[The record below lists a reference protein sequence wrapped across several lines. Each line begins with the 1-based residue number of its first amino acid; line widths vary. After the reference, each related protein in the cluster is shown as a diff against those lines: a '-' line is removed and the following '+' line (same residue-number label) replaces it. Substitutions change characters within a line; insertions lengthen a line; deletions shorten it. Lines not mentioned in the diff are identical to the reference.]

1 MAKTPKK
8 MSDYSHT
15 CSCDHA
21 APGCPAGSTCADTHA
36 STCFD
41 ADCKHG
47 TYEVPVALQPSGTYT
62 APVTFEVP
70 TTVPEVTTADC
81 QCAPD
86 DPFCRTPAPPAIE
99 VTITENPEL
108 VADTDD
114 LCDDPLRLAL
124 DGADA
129 IFASELAALSTPLGA
144 CSPAPGV
151 VVSAT
156 GEITYTGDTVDA
168 FDTMDLDT
176 INGLLAQIEDTL
188 YDNPSAITG
197 KARADYLTAHDALT
211 MRKVSLEWA
220 GRATEEEKPAEPAA
234 PAATITVDTTE
245 FEASLAEAENSII
258 VQQINKLQKVHAEI
272 TERYHVVNR
281 AGNVHQ
287 ATFLRAALHAI
298 ENDLELLRDGK
309 IPALHVIDDAASVAD
324 DRAAW
329 AFAFELA
336 LASENMELI
345 NRCVSALAPLNAQR
359 KEVWDYDAIGI
370 LVRLFSRYGPAS
382 PITHDVLGWLEFQL
396 VNSAQHPSLKQNAL
410 DRMIQRR
417 DTAMPVLR
425 RIIQLARNAK
435 RPIVPLTP
443 HNTGFTTAA
452 GIVGAVKALIGLTDE
467 DVEAYHEIAYPPTD
481 TAYCTIDPCLD
492 SVDLC
497 ADDALTERI
506 AATPPSSDASIA
518 RCKQAIELCTGFLRG
533 YEHSLNEVNQRLSDE
548 GITHRERTRL
558 FKEKTHWHGVMNDF
572 AQRIMEWEIILA
584 RKLAE
589 GGEEGLIAGDTDGTA
604 AASYVNLTDAP
615 ETLND
620 DGMVMGTEAIV
631 PLSDTE
637 RAMTVIVFD
646 RLQRYIHE
654 TAVAK
659 GWWDKERNDGEM
671 IALCHAELSE
681 ALESLRHGDPPSDH
695 IPDFSGAEEEFA
707 DVFVRMLD
715 MCGGRGLRFAL
726 ALLDKLDFNAGRP
739 YKHGGKL
746 F

>member
-1 MAKTPKK
+1 
-8 MSDYSHT
+8 
-15 CSCDHA
+15 
-21 APGCPAGSTCADTHA
+21 
-36 STCFD
+36 
-41 ADCKHG
+41 
-47 TYEVPVALQPSGTYT
+47 
-62 APVTFEVP
+62 VTFEVS
-70 TTVPEVTTADC
+70 TTVPEVTTDDC

-86 DPFCRTPAPPAIE
+86 DPFCRTPAPSAVE
-99 VTITENPEL
+99 VTINANPEFI
-108 VADTDD
+108 A
-114 LCDDPLRLAL
+114 
-124 DGADA
+124 
-129 IFASELAALSTPLGA
+129 ELAALDNDPLRAAVGGA
-144 CSPAPGV
+144 YDVLTKEKPADAPV
-151 VVSAT
+151 PSVTFSAAGDMLYN
-156 GEITYTGDTVDA
+156 GEAVGAIDE
-168 FDTMDLDT
+168 MDLDT
-176 INGLLAQIEDTL
+176 VHVLRDAITETL
-188 YDNPSAITG
+188 YGSPLLVAEGNRNPYFA
-197 KARADYLTAHDALT
+197 AHDKLT
-211 MRKVSLEWA
+211 MRMIMLGPVDKDI
-220 GRATEEEKPAEPAA
+220 PAEPVQAA
-234 PAATITVDTTE
+234 DLTTTISVDTTE
-245 FEASLAEAENSII
+245 FVASLAEAENTVI

-287 ATFLRAALHAI
+287 ATFLRAALRAI

-309 IPALHVIDDAASVAD
+309 IPALHVIDDAASIAD

-336 LASENMELI
+336 LASESMELI

-359 KEVWDYDAIGI
+359 KEVWDYDAIGT

-396 VNSAQHPSLKQNAL
+396 VNSAQHPSLNQKAL
-410 DRMIQRR
+410 ERMIQRR

-435 RPIVPLTP
+435 RPIVPLVP
-443 HNTGFTTAA
+443 QSTGFTTAA
-452 GIVGAVKALIGLTDE
+452 GIVGAVKALLGMTDE
-467 DVEAYHEIAYPPTD
+467 DVEAYHELAYPSAD

-492 SVDLC
+492 GVDLC

-506 AATPPSSDASIA
+506 AATPPPSDASIA
-518 RCKQAIELCTGFLRG
+518 RCMMGVNTCKGMIRG
-533 YEHSLNEVNQRLSDE
+533 YSKSLYRVTQQLDEEPLTPARRASLTKELTHWQGVVDDFTQRL
-548 GITHRERTRL
+548 T
-558 FKEKTHWHGVMNDF
+558 
-572 AQRIMEWEIILA
+572 EWETLLA

-589 GGEEGLIAGDTDGTA
+589 QGEEGLIAGDTDGTV

-620 DGMVMGTEAIV
+620 EGLVVGTAAIV

>member
-8 MSDYSHT
+8 MSDYSHV
-15 CSCDHA
+15 CSCDPT

-47 TYEVPVALQPSGTYT
+47 TYVLLPSGTYT
-62 APVTFEVP
+62 APVTFEVS
-70 TTVPEVTTADC
+70 TTVPEVTTDDC

-86 DPFCRTPAPPAIE
+86 DPFCRTPAPPAVE
-99 VTITENPEL
+99 VTISASPEFIAEVDTL
-108 VADTDD
+108 SADEVAKQTAVVMT
-114 LCDDPLRLAL
+114 RLYNHGPVPVG
-124 DGADA
+124 DERAD
-129 IFASELAALSTPLGA
+129 
-144 CSPAPGV
+144 
-151 VVSAT
+151 
-156 GEITYTGDTVDA
+156 
-168 FDTMDLDT
+168 
-176 INGLLAQIEDTL
+176 LLAKLDALKARGIALAEVEDI
-188 YDNPSAITG
+188 NSAIRGDRLLPGTI
-197 KARADYLTAHDALT
+197 
-211 MRKVSLEWA
+211 
-220 GRATEEEKPAEPAA
+220 EKPAEPAA
-234 PAATITVDTTE
+234 PSATITVDTAE

-309 IPALHVIDDAASVAD
+309 IPALHVIDDAASIAD
-324 DRAAW
+324 DRTAW

-345 NRCVSALAPLNAQR
+345 NRCVNALVPLNAQR
-359 KEVWDYDAIGI
+359 KEEWGYDAIGT

-396 VNSAQHPSLKQNAL
+396 VNSAQHPSLNQKAL
-410 DRMIQRR
+410 ERMIQRR

-425 RIIQLARNAK
+425 RIVQLARNAK
-435 RPIVPLTP
+435 RPIVPLVP
-443 HNTGFTTAA
+443 QSTGFTTAA
-452 GIVGAVKALIGLTDE
+452 GIVGAVKALLGMTDE

-481 TAYCTIDPCLD
+481 PTPCTCDPCLD
-492 SVDLC
+492 GVELLE
-497 ADDALTERI
+497 DDALTERI
-506 AATPPSSDASIA
+506 AATPPPSDASIA
-518 RCKQAIELCTGFLRG
+518 RCMMGVNTCKGMIRG
-533 YEHSLNEVNQRLSDE
+533 YSKSLYRVTQQLDEESLTPARRASLTKELTHWQGVVDDFTQRL
-548 GITHRERTRL
+548 T
-558 FKEKTHWHGVMNDF
+558 
-572 AQRIMEWEIILA
+572 EWETLLA

-589 GGEEGLIAGDTDGTA
+589 QGEEGLITGDTDGTV

-615 ETLND
+615 ETRDD
-620 DGMVMGTEAIV
+620 DGMVMGTAAII